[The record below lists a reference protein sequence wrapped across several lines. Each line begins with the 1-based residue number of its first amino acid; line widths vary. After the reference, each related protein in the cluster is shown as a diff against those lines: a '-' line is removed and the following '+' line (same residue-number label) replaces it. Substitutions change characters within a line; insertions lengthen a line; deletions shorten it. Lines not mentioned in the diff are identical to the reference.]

1 MSSQSNTSSNGITEG
16 VIWKQLLSFFF
27 PILFGTFFQQL
38 YNTVD
43 AVVVGNFLGKE
54 ALASVGGSTGT
65 LINLLVGFFT
75 GLASGATVIISQFFG
90 ARREEQVSQAVHTAM
105 ALALTGS
112 VIMFFIGF
120 FGAPLALQAMGTP
133 ADIMDYSLIY
143 IRTYFV
149 GVIFPL
155 IYNIGSGILRA
166 IGDSKRPLYYLIVCC
181 IVNLVLDVVFVVFL
195 GMGVFGVALATV
207 IAQAVSAGLVL
218 ATLLRIPNAIH
229 LFPSQI
235 RFTGPILK
243 SIVIIGLPAGL
254 QSVMYSLSNIV
265 IQSSVNSF
273 GTNSIAAW
281 TAYGKIDGVFWM
293 TISAFGIAITTFVGQ
308 NFGAQKFDR
317 VKRSVHICL
326 AMALFASGLVSLV
339 IMLFG
344 RYILALFTSDVDVL
358 SIGVNMIRQM
368 VPFFAVYAF
377 IEVYS
382 GACRGAG
389 DSLVP
394 MLMTCVGIC
403 VLRVTWVLVAV
414 PIRPMLSTTLM
425 SYPITWIS
433 TAVLFIIYYYK
444 GGWMKRRMKR
454 MGFIKE

>member
-1 MSSQSNTSSNGITEG
+1 MSSHANSGSNGITEG

-54 ALASVGGSTGT
+54 ALAAVGGATGT

-75 GLASGATVIISQFFG
+75 GLASGATVIISQFYG
-90 ARREEQVSQAVHTAM
+90 ARQEEQVRRAVHTSA

-120 FGAPLALQAMGTP
+120 FGAPIALKAMGTP
-133 ADIMDYSLIY
+133 EEIMGHSVTY

-149 GVIFPL
+149 GIVFPL

-166 IGDSKRPLYYLIVCC
+166 IGDSRRPLYFLIVCC
-181 IVNLVLDVVFVVFL
+181 IVNLVLDVVFIVFF
-195 GMGVFGVALATV
+195 GMGVFGVALATL
-207 IAQAVSAGLVL
+207 IAQAISASLII
-218 ATLLRIPNAIH
+218 ATLLRTQSAIH
-229 LFPSQI
+229 LFPSEI
-235 RFTGPILK
+235 RFHGVILK
-243 SIVIIGLPAGL
+243 SITIIGLPAGL

-273 GTNSIAAW
+273 GTDTIAAW

-293 TISAFGIAITTFVGQ
+293 TIAAFGIAITTFVGQ

-317 VKRSVHICL
+317 VKRSVHVCL
-326 AMALFASGLVSLV
+326 AMALVTSGVVSAA
-339 IMLFG
+339 IILFG
-344 RYILALFTSDVDVL
+344 RHILALFTSDGDVIA
-358 SIGVNMIRQM
+358 IGVEMIYQM

-377 IEVYS
+377 IEIYS

-389 DSLVP
+389 DSLIP
-394 MLMTCVGIC
+394 MLMTCVGVC
-403 VLRVTWVLVAV
+403 VLRVTWVLIAV
-414 PIRPMLSTTLM
+414 PIRPQLSTTLM
-425 SYPITWIS
+425 SYPITWIT
-433 TAVLFIIYYYK
+433 TALLFTVYYYK
-444 GGWMKRRMKR
+444 GGWMQRRMQR
-454 MGFIKE
+454 MGFIK